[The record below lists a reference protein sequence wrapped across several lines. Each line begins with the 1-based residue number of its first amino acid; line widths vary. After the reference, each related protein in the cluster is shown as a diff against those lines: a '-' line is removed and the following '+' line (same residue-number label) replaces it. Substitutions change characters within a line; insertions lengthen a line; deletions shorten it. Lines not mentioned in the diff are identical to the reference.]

1 MALQTIPGRA
11 IELGSDAEG
20 DLAYH
25 DGSKWTRLA
34 KGTAG
39 QHLAT
44 NSGATAPEW
53 VTTAAGKV
61 VKISQVRTTSILTTA
76 PNMVI
81 ANAFTSTIG
90 GLACTLSHTGTSTS
104 NRLQFIAWATFMG
117 NTGGYGAIALFS
129 GTTNIGSSHKQN
141 SGAGKGFGPSP
152 IFNNFAVPSTNA
164 VSYTLRY
171 AGETGTVYLNND
183 PSIHPNTVGSGTN
196 NSAGIIIIEYTP

>member
-39 QHLAT
+39 QLLAT

-53 VTTAAGKV
+53 ITSTAIV
-61 VKISQVRTTSILTTA
+61 EISQVRTTSVLSTTA
-76 PNMVI
+76 DMII
-81 ANAFTSTIG
+81 ASPFTSTIG

-104 NRLQFIAWATFMG
+104 NRLQFIAWATFIG
-117 NTGGYGAIALFS
+117 NATGYGAIALFS
-129 GTTNIGSSHKQN
+129 GTTNIGSAHKQN
-141 SGAGKGFGPSP
+141 FASGKGYGPSP

-171 AGETGTVYLNND
+171 AGEGGTVYLNND
-183 PSIHPNTVGSGTN
+183 SVHVPNPVGGGTQ

>member
-1 MALQTIPGRA
+1 M
-11 IELGSDAEG
+11 
-20 DLAYH
+20 
-25 DGSKWTRLA
+25 
-34 KGTAG
+34 
-39 QHLAT
+39 
-44 NSGATAPEW
+44 
-53 VTTAAGKV
+53 V
-61 VKISQVRTTSILTTA
+61 VS
-76 PNMVI
+76 
-81 ANAFTSTIG
+81 NAFTSTTG

-141 SGAGKGFGPSP
+141 FASGKGYGPSP
-152 IFNNFAVPSTNA
+152 IFNNFAVPSTSA

-171 AGETGTVYLNND
+171 GGETGTVYLNND

>member
-1 MALQTIPGRA
+1 MTLQTIPGRA
-11 IELGSDAEG
+11 IELGSDTEG

-39 QHLAT
+39 QLLAT

-53 VTTAAGKV
+53 ITSTAIV
-61 VKISQVRTTSILTTA
+61 EISQVRTTAVITTA
-76 PNMVI
+76 SGMVVSQ
-81 ANAFTSTIG
+81 AFTSTTG

-117 NTGGYGAIALFS
+117 NSHGYGAIALFS

-152 IFNNFAVPSTNA
+152 IFNNFAVPSTSA

-171 AGETGTVYLNND
+171 GGETGTVYLNND

>member
-39 QHLAT
+39 QLLAT

-53 VTTAAGKV
+53 ITSTAIV
-61 VKISQVRTTSILTTA
+61 EISQVRTTSVLSTTA
-76 PNMVI
+76 DMII
-81 ANAFTSTIG
+81 ASPFTSTIG

-104 NRLQFIAWATFMG
+104 NRLQFIAWATFIG
-117 NTGGYGAIALFS
+117 NATGYGAIALFS
-129 GTTNIGSSHKQN
+129 GTTNIGTSHKQN
-141 SGAGKGFGPSP
+141 SGGGKGFGPSP
-152 IFNNFAVPSTNA
+152 IFNNFAVPSTSA
-164 VSYTLRY
+164 VSYTMRY
-171 AGETGTVYLNND
+171 GGETGTVHLSND
-183 PSIHPNTVGSGTN
+183 PSIHPNTVGGGGQ